1 VTSPASGAGSGSN
14 LPDCVPTT
22 RSTQSETW
30 RTASPAATTSGGGRL
45 GPALLFI
52 ATAQLIVVLD
62 ATIMIIALLHIQ
74 RAPGFSGSGLP
85 GVFHPPVD
93 VIQIRGCRNDV
104 ICHARPPR
112 SVG

>member
-1 VTSPASGAGSGSN
+1 VTSPASDAGSGSN

-30 RTASPAATTSGGGRL
+30 RAASPAATTGGGRRRL

-74 RAPGFSGSGLP
+74 RAPGFSGSGLRRDAAA
-85 GVFHPPVD
+85 GSGGIPPAGRCDPDTRV
-93 VIQIRGCRNDV
+93 QK
-104 ICHARPPR
+104 
-112 SVG
+112 

>member
-1 VTSPASGAGSGSN
+1 VTSLASGAGSGSN

-30 RTASPAATTSGGGRL
+30 RAASPAATTGGGRRL

-74 RAPGFSGSGLP
+74 RAPGFSGSGLRRDAAARSRGIP
-85 GVFHPPVD
+85 PAGRCDPDTGV
-93 VIQIRGCRNDV
+93 QK
-104 ICHARPPR
+104 
-112 SVG
+112 